1 MKRYVKCSVDTK
13 LLTSNDGYFELVR
26 ISSVGVNNTP
36 FTRLYV
42 NSSGLAED
50 YVIEIRLDPKYHEFN
65 GEEFEYL
72 YNDVSVAHGMS
83 MKHET
88 LENTAEYISVLQ
100 SALDFAY
107 EIKDYLA
114 NNGLLA

>member
-1 MKRYVKCSVDTK
+1 MKRYVKCSVDTG
-13 LLTSNDGYFELVR
+13 LLTSDDGYFELVKV
-26 ISSVGVNNTP
+26 SSIGMNDTP
-36 FTRLYV
+36 FTRLFV

-50 YVIEIRLDPKYHEFN
+50 YVIEIRLDPEYREFD

-88 LENTAEYISVLQ
+88 LENTAEYISILQ

-107 EIKDYLA
+107 EIKDYLVS
-114 NNGLLA
+114 NGLLV